1 MDRRD
6 IAVVVGAGGG
16 IGAALAD
23 RLRADGRFGAV
34 VGLSRADL
42 DLADEDSIVR
52 AVHGVA
58 AVGVPTLVIVAT
70 GLLHRAGMEPEKT
83 IRALDRAAMA
93 AAFAVN
99 AIGPALV
106 LRHVL
111 PLLPRDRRAV
121 FTALSARV
129 GSIAD
134 NRLGGLVFV
143 SRVQG
148 RAEPGGPHRC
158 RRTAPDASEG
168 DLCGNPSGTVATG
181 LSRKFAKS
189 GLEVRQP
196 ADAARTLLGTLDRLD
211 PGQSGGF
218 LDPSGAPIPW

>member
-158 RRTAPDASEG
+158 RRTAPHASEG
-168 DLCGNPSGTVATG
+168 DLRG
-181 LSRKFAKS
+181 
-189 GLEVRQP
+189 
-196 ADAARTLLGTLDRLD
+196 
-211 PGQSGGF
+211 
-218 LDPSGAPIPW
+218 DPSGHRYNRIVAQIRQIRA